1 MIQGSRAKQIRAYT
15 IKRKTVENNPKKI
28 IADVQ
33 NMVDWYNR
41 AIDNA
46 IKAGVP
52 KKYLPTRGTK
62 IKKSGIRSVQQAE
75 RTLNKIRE
83 LAWSEVASPR
93 DYKRLI
99 RAAEKEY
106 GKGRRFKLI
115 RDPNNPYKVVA
126 VPYGSNKKAEPYTP
140 KEKLSDVIGHY
151 WTWYWDKGQL
161 FFDSRQAAK
170 LLDEALEMGEEPITH
185 AQEYV
190 RRTYREEYES
200 NRDLF
205 EEQLDATKYF

>member
-52 KKYLPTRGTK
+52 KKHLPTRGTK

-75 RTLNKIRE
+75 RALNKIRD
-83 LAWSEVASPR
+83 LAWSELASPR

-99 RAAEKEY
+99 REAEKEY
-106 GKGRRFKLI
+106 GKGRRFKII
-115 RDPNNPYKVVA
+115 RDPQNPYKVVA
-126 VPYGSNKKAEPYTP
+126 VPYGTNTEAKPYTY
-140 KEKLSDVIGHY
+140 KGYEIRDVIGRY
-151 WTWYWDKGQL
+151 WTWYWDKGNL
-161 FFDSRQAAK
+161 FFDSQQAAY
-170 LLDEALEMGEEPITH
+170 LLDEAIELGEEPIKH
-185 AQEYV
+185 AQKYIRQEYKDLYEQ
-190 RRTYREEYES
+190 YRGT
-200 NRDLF
+200 F
-205 EEQLDATKYF
+205 ENVIDASYL